1 MDVTQGIDPDE
12 DDDDGSKPLSDRLVC
27 DLTVH
32 RTMALRNAL
41 AGDPEL
47 ARFACL
53 HAMVLSLF
61 YHYGQDS
68 CVEITPK
75 VTRFGAQAE
84 GLGDTAYAQAIDQR
98 HETWAGNLPKDPQ
111 ALWDALTEWD
121 GDSRDALFAHCVAM
135 TVNAV
140 QEPHYRK
147 PRQIAHADILAST
160 LGLHMVKAGWA
171 PTAASYL
178 GRVTKARILDAVREA
193 KGDKDADR
201 IAGFKKPEMVEA
213 AEVLLAGSDW
223 SPAPLRTPPLAEAPD
238 EPEFEIIDEG
248 DGEPE
253 PVEERE
259 DDLEALEAAE

>member
-1 MDVTQGIDPDE
+1 
-12 DDDDGSKPLSDRLVC
+12 
-27 DLTVH
+27 
-32 RTMALRNAL
+32 MALRNAL
-41 AGDPEL
+41 AGDPAL
-47 ARFACL
+47 ARLACL

-75 VTRFGAQAE
+75 VTHFGAQAE

-147 PRQIAHADILAST
+147 PRQIAHADTLAST
-160 LGLHMVKAGWA
+160 LGLDMVKAGWV

-178 GRVTKARILDAVREA
+178 DRVTKAQILSAVREA
-193 KGDKDADR
+193 RGDKDADR

-213 AEVLLAGSDW
+213 AEELLAGSDW
-223 SPAPLRTPPLAEAPD
+223 LPVPLRTPPLAETPD

-253 PVEERE
+253 PVEESE
-259 DDLEALEAAE
+259 DDPEVLEAAE